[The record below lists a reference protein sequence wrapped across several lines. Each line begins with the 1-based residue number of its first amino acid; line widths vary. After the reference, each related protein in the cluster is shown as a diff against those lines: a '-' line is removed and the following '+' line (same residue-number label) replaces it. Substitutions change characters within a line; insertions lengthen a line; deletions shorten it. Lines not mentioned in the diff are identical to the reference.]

1 MSKNIFRKS
10 AMDRLAS
17 PEQLDRLVPVTD
29 SKSWLAIL
37 MLMAMLGA
45 AIAWSFLG
53 SLPSRVKGDGI
64 LIIEGGRVFDAVAQA
79 DGIVERLEVSI
90 DDLVEKDQIVARLS
104 QRDLQIELDNMIA
117 TVGEAKTELSRVQ
130 ADVTRQAELQ
140 DDALQEQIDATN
152 ERVQVAEE
160 RLANARERLEE
171 FEELLERGR
180 ATNDAVLERQLAVD
194 SILKELGELR
204 QVLSDIEVRRF
215 DALVSNNE
223 RVEQARQRVAE
234 AERRQAAIESQLQRG
249 SVIIAPAAGRVTELQ
264 ATAGE
269 LLGRGEA
276 ALSFETL
283 GDSLELV
290 LYVGPSDGKSVEPG
304 MPVQISPLT
313 AAREEYGTIRGEV
326 TQVSEFPST
335 VDGMMAV
342 LRNNEL
348 VRQFSAS
355 GPPYRAIVRLERDPT
370 SVSGYAWTSDRGAGL
385 ELRSGTLTEGE
396 VTVRTQRPIEMV
408 IPLLREWTGL

>member
-29 SKSWLAIL
+29 SKAWLAML
-37 MLMAMLGA
+37 MLISMLA
-45 AIAWSFLG
+45 AAVVWSFLG

-104 QRDLQIELDNMIA
+104 QRDLQIELDNTIA
-117 TVGEAKTELSRVQ
+117 TVHEAKSELRRVQ
-130 ADVTRQAELQ
+130 SDVERQSELQ
-140 DDALQEQIDATN
+140 DDALKEQISATN
-152 ERVQVAEE
+152 ERVEVAQE
-160 RLANARERLEE
+160 RLQNARARLEE
-171 FEELLERGR
+171 YEDLLERGR
-180 ATNDAVLERQLAVD
+180 VTNDAVLERQLAVD
-194 SILKELGELR
+194 AILKELGELR

-215 DALVSNNE
+215 DALASNNE
-223 RVEQARQRVAE
+223 RIEQARQRVSE

-249 SVIIAPAAGRVTELQ
+249 SVIVTPAAGRVTELQ

-290 LYVGPSDGKSVEPG
+290 LYVNPSDGKSVEPG
-304 MPVQISPLT
+304 MQVQVSPLT

-342 LRNNEL
+342 LRNSEL
-348 VRQFSAS
+348 VRQFSSS
-355 GPPYRAIVRLERDPT
+355 GPPYRALVRLDRDSD
-370 SVSGYAWTSDRGAGL
+370 SVSGYAWTSERGAGL
-385 ELRSGTLTEGE
+385 ELRSGTLTEAE

>member
-1 MSKNIFRKS
+1 MN
-10 AMDRLAS
+10 
-17 PEQLDRLVPVTD
+17 
-29 SKSWLAIL
+29 
-37 MLMAMLGA
+37 
-45 AIAWSFLG
+45 
-53 SLPSRVKGDGI
+53 
-64 LIIEGGRVFDAVAQA
+64 
-79 DGIVERLEVSI
+79 
-90 DDLVEKDQIVARLS
+90 
-104 QRDLQIELDNMIA
+104 
-117 TVGEAKTELSRVQ
+117 
-130 ADVTRQAELQ
+130 RQSELQ
-140 DDALQEQIDATN
+140 SDALQEQIDATN
-152 ERVQVAEE
+152 QRIAVAEE
-160 RLANARERLEE
+160 RLKNARERLEE

-194 SILKELGELR
+194 AILKELGEQR

-215 DALVSNNE
+215 DALVSSNE

-249 SVIIAPAAGRVTELQ
+249 SVIISPAAGRVTELQ

-313 AAREEYGTIRGEV
+313 AAREEYGTIRGQV

-342 LRNNEL
+342 LRNSEL

-355 GPPYRAIVRLERDPT
+355 GPPYRAIVRLERDPG

-385 ELRSGTLTEGE
+385 ELRSGTLTEAE

>member
-29 SKSWLAIL
+29 SKAWLAIF

-45 AIAWSFLG
+45 AIVWSFVG

-90 DDLVEKDQIVARLS
+90 DDLVQKDQVVARLS
-104 QRDLQIELDNMIA
+104 QRDLQIELNNMIA
-117 TVGEAKTELSRVQ
+117 SAGEARAELRRVE
-130 ADVTRQAELQ
+130 ADVARQSELQ
-140 DDALQEQIDATN
+140 TEALKEQTEAAN
-152 ERVQVAEE
+152 QRVGIAAE
-160 RLANARERLEE
+160 RLKNARERLAEYQD
-171 FEELLERGR
+171 LLERGR
-180 ATNDAVLERQLAVD
+180 VTNDAVLDRQLAVD
-194 SILKELGELR
+194 AILKEMGELR
-204 QVLSDIEVRRF
+204 QTLSDIDVRRF
-215 DALVSNNE
+215 DALVGNNE
-223 RVEQARQRVAE
+223 RIEQARLRLAE
-234 AERRQAAIESQLQRG
+234 AERRQAALESQLERG
-249 SVIIAPAAGRVTELQ
+249 SVIISPDAGRVTELQ

-269 LLGRGEA
+269 LLGRGEP

-304 MPVQISPLT
+304 MQVQISPLT
-313 AAREEYGTIRGEV
+313 AAREEYGTIRGQV
-326 TQVSEFPST
+326 MQVSEFPST

-342 LRNNEL
+342 LRNSEL

-355 GPPYRAIVRLERDPT
+355 GPPYRAIVRLDRDPG

-385 ELRSGTLTEGE
+385 ELRSGTLTEAE
-396 VTVRTQRPIEMV
+396 VTVRSQRPIEMV

>member
-29 SKSWLAIL
+29 SKAWLAIF
-37 MLMAMLGA
+37 MLMSMLAA
-45 AIAWSFLG
+45 AIVWSFVG

-117 TVGEAKTELSRVQ
+117 TVDEAKSELRRVQ
-130 ADVTRQAELQ
+130 ADVERQSELQ
-140 DDALQEQIDATN
+140 DDALKEQISATN
-152 ERVQVAEE
+152 ERVEVAQE
-160 RLANARERLEE
+160 RLKNARERLEE
-171 FEELLERGR
+171 YEDLLERGR
-180 ATNDAVLERQLAVD
+180 VTNDAVLDRQLAVD
-194 SILKELGELR
+194 AILKELGELR

-215 DALVSNNE
+215 DALANNNE
-223 RVEQARQRVAE
+223 RIEQARQSVAE
-234 AERRQAAIESQLQRG
+234 TERRQAAIESQLQRG
-249 SVIIAPAAGRVTELQ
+249 SVIVTPAAGRVTELQ

-290 LYVGPSDGKSVEPG
+290 LYVNPSDGKSVEPG
-304 MPVQISPLT
+304 MRVQVSPLT

-348 VRQFSAS
+348 VRQFSTS
-355 GPPYRAIVRLERDPT
+355 GPPYRAIVRLDRDPD

-385 ELRSGTLTEGE
+385 ELRSGTLTEAE